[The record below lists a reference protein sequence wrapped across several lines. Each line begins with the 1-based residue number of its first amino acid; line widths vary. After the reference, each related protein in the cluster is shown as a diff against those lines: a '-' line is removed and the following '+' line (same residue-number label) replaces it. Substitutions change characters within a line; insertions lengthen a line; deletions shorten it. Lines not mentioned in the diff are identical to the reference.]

1 MTESQKE
8 KRKFRQSKEWKTF
21 RGYMKKKAGG
31 LDKITQKPL
40 RKGYQVHHLNL
51 DESQYKN
58 LNEKQFICL
67 NNLSHK
73 FIHWL
78 FPYFTKDP
86 AIIDR
91 IKSILEEMQKT
102 NAE

>member
-21 RGYMKKKAGG
+21 RGYMKKQSGG

-58 LNEKQFICL
+58 LDEKQFICL

-78 FPYFTKDP
+78 FPYFIKDP

-91 IKSILEEMQKT
+91 IKNILEEMQKINT
-102 NAE
+102 K